1 MARNNPDQ
9 TTARIERSALAK
21 LKAVAE
27 AMKRSP
33 VMALTVIIEEAY
45 KKYVEKG

>member
-1 MARNNPDQ
+1 MQPDQ

-21 LKAVAE
+21 LKEIAK

-33 VMALTVIIEEAY
+33 VMALSVIIDEAHARWV
-45 KKYVEKG
+45 K